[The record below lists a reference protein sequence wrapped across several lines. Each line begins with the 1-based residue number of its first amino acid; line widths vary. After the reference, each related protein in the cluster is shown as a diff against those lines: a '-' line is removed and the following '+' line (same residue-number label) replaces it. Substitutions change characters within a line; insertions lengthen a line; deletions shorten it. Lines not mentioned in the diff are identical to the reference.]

1 MADPGSSWTMTEAF
15 YGRQAELGLLR
26 TRFDEVTGRACPG
39 PNGGPRFV
47 ILVAENGIGKTRL
60 IQELYSS
67 LASDPLWNPPQAPY
81 WPARPKEPYWPARP
95 SDDGRP
101 LAVAPRRDAVSSAA
115 TPHFIWI
122 GARCPAVGSGSLE
135 EGDSIAFALASTLK
149 YHATRRD
156 SGEGAE
162 SRSALLAAQHASIGP
177 GHVSTPDADGGKVL
191 LRSLRHEMDKPD
203 AVPVVL
209 CLDDAQGLDP
219 DMATTLAALWTDASA
234 ASWPLLVVLAHCGHA
249 WNRLDRE
256 ETAGATAWLR
266 RLAEAGEAEVLCL
279 PLASEQSLRAVVHA
293 HLPGLPDSQAN
304 LLVVK
309 ASGNFLTMEEN
320 ICDLLARPDD
330 FEGGDPA
337 SALTV
342 EGTDRVAK
350 WDSDRSRR
358 IEQRFLELPPDVRQ
372 FLGWCSQMGSRFLGE
387 VVSARAASVAA
398 RSNERSLLER
408 CIRELHFLAMS
419 GRCLCEF
426 RDDAVRAFVAR
437 SLDPAA
443 TREGLLSDLLGRS
456 LAEWVN
462 NGFDPREGTTVWSS
476 ERFGRRLD
484 RCVNDLE
491 HEEKRA
497 LLGMAI
503 RELPIRKAPDWGN
516 PAHSANL
523 RAVVLAI
530 DLDMADHLWESV
542 ARNAMRIEAVDFAA
556 VPERVVAS
564 EVWEEVAEAC
574 DAVGLFRIGARILA
588 ALLQRDGIDDD
599 EPGVRRARL
608 CNNLA
613 RCLEMDGDAPGAI
626 KRYRESID
634 HLRAALASE
643 YRDEAEWPTHQRF
656 RLACRLEAVANLLAD
671 RGDTT
676 EARPLLAES
685 VRIMRR
691 LFDEDK
697 SPDHIDEFCRVLRH
711 TAELLVADGD
721 RAGALEALEEAERAV
736 CIGVQD
742 WGDVL
747 DLRRQLGTVTGE
759 MGWVLR
765 DLGESASAE
774 AKLLE
779 SVAIFRRV
787 VAEDDRLQHL
797 DDLRVAAWNLGVHM
811 SRRGDRTGAL
821 SAYEEAASAARAA
834 GERCFESHPMLKR
847 RRSLARA
854 LMQMARLH
862 DEGSESAKALACFDE
877 ACRVAGEALKVEG
890 ATWALGLRIRSAALS
905 TYVLPEAERAVE
917 GRARLEAA
925 ARHLETLSL
934 IEMTTPA
941 GLQNCAKYC
950 ELLSRTYSDLG
961 DDGRAKEFE
970 GRARS
975 LQARARALMG

>member
-1 MADPGSSWTMTEAF
+1 MTEGF

-26 TRFDEVTGRACPG
+26 TRFDEVTGRAHPG
-39 PNGGPRFV
+39 PSGGPRFV
-47 ILVAENGIGKTRL
+47 VLVAENGLGKTRL
-60 IQELYSS
+60 IQEFYCS
-67 LASDPLWNPPQAPY
+67 LAGDPFWNPPEA
-81 WPARPKEPYWPARP
+81 PYWPARP

-101 LAVAPRRDAVSSAA
+101 LAVAPRRDAVSSDAI
-115 TPHFIWI
+115 PRFLWI
-122 GARCPAVGSGSLE
+122 GARCPAGGSGSLE
-135 EGDSIAFALASTLK
+135 DGDSIASALTSALK
-149 YHATRRD
+149 NHAARGD
-156 SGEGAE
+156 SGDGAE
-162 SRSALLAAQHASIGP
+162 SRPALPTAQHASNGP
-177 GHVSTPDADGGKVL
+177 RHARNTHSDGGNVL
-191 LRSLRHEMDKPD
+191 FRSLRRELDKPD
-203 AVPVVL
+203 AMPVVV
-209 CLDDAQGLDP
+209 CLDDAQGLDSG
-219 DMATTLAALWTDASA
+219 MVTMLAALWTEATA
-234 ASWPLLVVLAHCGHA
+234 ASWPLLVVVAHCGHA

-256 ETAGATAWLR
+256 ETTSATAWLR
-266 RLAEAGEAEVLCL
+266 RLAEAGGAEVLCL
-279 PLASEQSLRAVVHA
+279 SRASEQSLRAVLLA
-293 HLPGLPDSQAN
+293 YLPGLPDSQAD
-304 LLVVK
+304 LLVAK

-320 ICDLLARPDD
+320 ICDLLASPDS

-342 EGTDRVAK
+342 EGADRVAK

-358 IEQRFLELPPDVRQ
+358 IEQRFLELPPDLRQ

-387 VVSARAASVAA
+387 VVSARAASAAA
-398 RSNERSLLER
+398 RSNERSLLDR
-408 CIRELHFLAMS
+408 CIGELHFLAMS

-437 SLDPAA
+437 SLEPAA
-443 TREGLLSDLLGRS
+443 SREGLLSDLLRRS
-456 LAEWVN
+456 VAEWVN
-462 NGFDPREGTTVWSS
+462 NGFDPREGTTLWSS

-491 HEEKRA
+491 HEEMRA

-503 RELPIRKAPDWGN
+503 RELPIRDAPDWGT
-516 PAHSANL
+516 PVHSASL

-542 ARNAMRIEAVDFAA
+542 ARNATRIESVDFAS

-564 EVWEEVAEAC
+564 DIWEEVAEAC

-588 ALLQRDGIDDD
+588 ALLQRDGIDD
-599 EPGVRRARL
+599 EGLGVRRARL
-608 CNNLA
+608 CNNLG

-643 YRDEAEWPTHQRF
+643 YRDEAEWPRHQRF
-656 RLACRLEAVANLLAD
+656 RLASRLEAVAKLLAD

-697 SPDHIDEFCRVLRH
+697 SPGHIDEFCRVLRH
-711 TAELLVADGD
+711 TADLLVADGD

-736 CIGVQD
+736 RLGVQD

-759 MGWVLR
+759 IGWVLSG
-765 DLGESASAE
+765 LGENASAE
-774 AKLLE
+774 ARLLE

-797 DDLRVAAWNLGVHM
+797 DDLSVAAWNLGVHM
-811 SRRGDRTGAL
+811 SRRGDRTGVL
-821 SAYEEAASAARAA
+821 SAYEEAASAASAA
-834 GERCFESHPMLKR
+834 GELCFESRPMLGR
-847 RRSLARA
+847 RRRLARS

-877 ACRVAGEALKVEG
+877 ACRVAEETLKVEG
-890 ATWALGLRIRSAALS
+890 AKWALELCIRSAALS
-905 TYVLPEAERAVE
+905 TYVLPEAARVVE
-917 GRARLEAA
+917 GHARLEAA
-925 ARHLETLSL
+925 GRHLETLSL
-934 IEMTTPA
+934 IEMSTPD
-941 GLQNCAKYC
+941 GLRNCAKYC

-961 DDGRAKEFE
+961 DDGRAEEFE